1 VRAVVEG
8 DRRPRRLVDPPGQ
21 SKRIGDRR
29 NDRRERRR
37 PPSGRRGGRAD
48 EESLANGRMVPLM
61 DGELA
66 LGFALALA
74 AACCYETGYALQAI
88 EARRAPA
95 DRALKP
101 SLMAHLLGRPLWVGA
116 TALSL
121 LGWPLQIVALAHAPL
136 TLVQPTLALG
146 LLLLLVL
153 GVRILGEHV
162 GRREIAA
169 VVLIIASVGVFAWA
183 APREPGVVERS
194 AGLVVALALLA
205 AVTLAPYAIA
215 LIRHRQFPMLLL
227 VASAGA
233 ADGMAAFVAK
243 IVAQDASEGAL
254 LAVAAWAAL
263 VAAVVIVG
271 VISESTALQ
280 QFAATRVAP
289 TVLVMQIVIPVVLAP
304 LVGGEGWSNTPLGG
318 AVLVGALLTVALG
331 AGLLAS
337 SPAVAQL
344 AVGEAA
350 EAEDG

>member
-1 VRAVVEG
+1 
-8 DRRPRRLVDPPGQ
+8 
-21 SKRIGDRR
+21 
-29 NDRRERRR
+29 
-37 PPSGRRGGRAD
+37 
-48 EESLANGRMVPLM
+48 M
-61 DGELA
+61 DGEIA
-66 LGFALALA
+66 LGFVLALA

-88 EARRAPA
+88 EARKAPA
-95 DRALKP
+95 ERALRP
-101 SLMAHLLGRPLWVGA
+101 SLMTHLIRRPLWVGA

-121 LGWPLQIVALAHAPL
+121 LGWPLQIVALTHAPL
-136 TLVQPTLALG
+136 TLVQPVLALG

-183 APREPGVVERS
+183 APRDTGEVERS
-194 AGLVVALALLA
+194 AGLVLALAILA
-205 AVTLAPYAIA
+205 AVTVAPYAIT
-215 LIRHRQFPMLLL
+215 LVRRRDFPMLLL

-243 IVAQDASEGAL
+243 IVAQDATEGAL
-254 LAVAAWAAL
+254 LAVVAWAAL
-263 VAAVVIVG
+263 VATVVIVG

-280 QFAATRVAP
+280 RFAATRVAP
-289 TVLVMQIVIPVVLAP
+289 TVLVMQIVIPVVMAP

-318 AVLVGALLTVALG
+318 AVLVAALAAVALG

-344 AVGEAA
+344 AVGEA
-350 EAEDG
+350 EVETEDG

>member
-1 VRAVVEG
+1 
-8 DRRPRRLVDPPGQ
+8 
-21 SKRIGDRR
+21 
-29 NDRRERRR
+29 
-37 PPSGRRGGRAD
+37 
-48 EESLANGRMVPLM
+48 MVPLM

-88 EARRAPA
+88 EARKAPA
-95 DRALKP
+95 ERALKP
-101 SLMAHLLGRPLWVGA
+101 SLMTHLVRRPLWVGA
-116 TALSL
+116 TGLSL
-121 LGWPLQIVALAHAPL
+121 LGWPLQIFALAHAPL

-162 GRREIAA
+162 GPREIGA

-183 APREPGVVERS
+183 APREVGEVERG
-194 AGLVVALALLA
+194 AGLIIALALLA
-205 AVTLAPYAIA
+205 TVTVLPYAIKV
-215 LIRHRQFPMLLL
+215 IGRSRYPMLLL

-243 IVAQDASEGAL
+243 IVAQDATEGAL
-254 LAVAAWAAL
+254 LAVAAWASL
-263 VAAVVIVG
+263 VAIVVIVG
-271 VISESTALQ
+271 VVSESTALQ

-304 LVGGEGWSNTPLGG
+304 LVGGEGWSDTPLGG
-318 AVLVGALLTVALG
+318 AVLVMALVTVALG

-344 AVGEAA
+344 AVGEA
-350 EAEDG
+350 EETEHG

>member
-1 VRAVVEG
+1 
-8 DRRPRRLVDPPGQ
+8 
-21 SKRIGDRR
+21 
-29 NDRRERRR
+29 
-37 PPSGRRGGRAD
+37 
-48 EESLANGRMVPLM
+48 M

-88 EARRAPA
+88 EARKAPA
-95 DRALKP
+95 ERALKP
-101 SLMAHLLGRPLWVGA
+101 SLMTHLVRRPLWVGA
-116 TALSL
+116 TGLSL
-121 LGWPLQIVALAHAPL
+121 LGWPLQIFALAHAPL

-162 GRREIAA
+162 GPREIGA
-169 VVLIIASVGVFAWA
+169 VALIIASVGVFAWA
-183 APREPGVVERS
+183 APREVGEVERG
-194 AGLVVALALLA
+194 AGLVIALGLLA
-205 AVTLAPYAIA
+205 TVTVLPYAIKV
-215 LIRHRQFPMLLL
+215 IGRSRYPMLLL

-243 IVAQDASEGAL
+243 IVAQDATEGAL
-254 LAVAAWAAL
+254 LAVAAWASL
-263 VAAVVIVG
+263 VAVVVIVG
-271 VISESTALQ
+271 VVSESTALQ

-304 LVGGEGWSNTPLGG
+304 LVGGEGWSDTPLGG
-318 AVLVGALLTVALG
+318 AVLVVALLTVALG

-344 AVGEAA
+344 AVGEAE
-350 EAEDG
+350 EAEHG

>member
-1 VRAVVEG
+1 
-8 DRRPRRLVDPPGQ
+8 
-21 SKRIGDRR
+21 
-29 NDRRERRR
+29 
-37 PPSGRRGGRAD
+37 
-48 EESLANGRMVPLM
+48 M

-74 AACCYETGYALQAI
+74 AACCYETGYALQAV

-95 DRALKP
+95 ERALRP
-101 SLMAHLLGRPLWVGA
+101 SLVAHLVRRPVWVGA

-121 LGWPLQIVALAHAPL
+121 VGWPLQIAALTEAPL

-162 GRREIAA
+162 GTREIVA
-169 VVLIIASVGVFAWA
+169 VAMIIASVGVFAWA
-183 APREPGVVERS
+183 APRDTGDVERG
-194 AGLVVALALLA
+194 AGLVVALSILIAVALL
-205 AVTLAPYAIA
+205 PYAIA
-215 LIRHRQFPMLLL
+215 LMRERRYPMLLL

-233 ADGMAAFVAK
+233 ADGLAAFVAK
-243 IVAQDASEGAL
+243 IVAQDASAGEL
-254 LAVAAWAAL
+254 VAVIVWAAL

-271 VISESTALQ
+271 LISESTALQ
-280 QFAATRVAP
+280 SFAATRVAP

-304 LVGGEGWSNTPLGG
+304 LVGGESWGGTPLDG
-318 AVLVGALLTVALG
+318 AVLGAALVTIAVG

-344 AVGEAA
+344 AVGEA
-350 EAEDG
+350 EDLRRG